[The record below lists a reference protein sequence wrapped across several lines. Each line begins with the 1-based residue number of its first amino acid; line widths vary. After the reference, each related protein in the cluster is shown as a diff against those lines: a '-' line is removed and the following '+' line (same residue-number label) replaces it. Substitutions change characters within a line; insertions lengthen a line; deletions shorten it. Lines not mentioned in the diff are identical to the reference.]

1 MPLISVNAV
10 GLAAVYQSAN
20 FGGPMRP
27 SDLQILRETELYQRL
42 GPETLDRLT
51 RHCLVRDVPRN
62 TLLTEQDQPAEYVH
76 VVLRGRVAL
85 LAECSDGSNTIVTSF
100 GGGEIF
106 VTAAAVLQLPYL
118 VSAKTVAPSRVLLI
132 PAARFRRAL
141 QSEPTLALYMVDVL
155 AHHWRLLVGHLRELK
170 LLTAVER
177 LASYLVARSGATE
190 GNANFVLTED
200 RRTIAAQLGMR
211 HECLSRSLQK
221 LRANGV
227 IVHGNHVEVKDVA
240 KLKEYFRPVQ
250 RVPSAEQHTTFDDQP
265 FADLET
271 AELAEARH

>member
-1 MPLISVNAV
+1 
-10 GLAAVYQSAN
+10 
-20 FGGPMRP
+20 MRP
-27 SDLQILRETELYQRL
+27 SDLQILKETELYQRL

-51 RHCLVRDVPRN
+51 RHCVVRDVPRN

-85 LAECSDGSNTIVTSF
+85 LAECIDGSNTIVTSF
-100 GGGEIF
+100 GGGDMF

-118 VSAKTVAPSRVLLI
+118 VSAKTVAPSRILLI
-132 PAARFRRAL
+132 PAARFRCAL
-141 QSEPTLALYMVDVL
+141 ESEPALALYMVDVL
-155 AHHWRLLVGHLRELK
+155 ANHWRLLVGHLRELK

-177 LASYLVARSGATE
+177 LASYLVARSGTTE

-221 LRANGV
+221 LRTHGV

-240 KLKEYFRPVQ
+240 KLRGYFRPVQ
-250 RVPSAEQHTTFDDQP
+250 RAQPAEHHPAPDARSFMDI
-265 FADLET
+265 DLPDM
-271 AELAEARH
+271 AEARH

>member
-1 MPLISVNAV
+1 
-10 GLAAVYQSAN
+10 
-20 FGGPMRP
+20 MRP
-27 SDLQILRETELYQRL
+27 SDVQILRETALYQRL

-76 VVLRGRVAL
+76 VVLKGRVAL
-85 LAECSDGSNTIVTSF
+85 LAECIDGSNTIVTSF
-100 GGGEIF
+100 GGGEMF

-118 VSAKTVAPSRVLLI
+118 VSAKTVAPSRILLI

-141 QSEPTLALYMVDVL
+141 ESEPTLALYMVDVL
-155 AHHWRLLVGHLRELK
+155 ANHWRLLVGHLRELK

-227 IVHGNHVEVKDVA
+227 IVRGNHVEVKDVA
-240 KLKEYFRPVQ
+240 KLRQYFRPVQ
-250 RVPSAEQHTTFDDQP
+250 RRPAAGSSAAL
-265 FADLET
+265 ADRDFPDPGMSET
-271 AELAEARH
+271 LHHL